1 MTYRTTST
9 FWKGYK
15 ALPEDIRKL
24 ARKNYELLKSNPTH
38 PSLEFKKLIGKRIVW
53 AVRVG
58 DHYRSLG
65 REREDSTI
73 VWFWIGTHEEYNQ
86 LIKRL

>member
-1 MTYRTTST
+1 MTYRTTSH

-15 ALPEDIRKL
+15 ALPEDIREL
-24 ARKNYELLKSNPTH
+24 ARKNYELLKSNSTH
-38 PSLEFKKLIGKRIVW
+38 PSLQFKKLVGKRIVW

-58 DHYRSLG
+58 DHYRALG
-65 REREDSTI
+65 REREDSTL